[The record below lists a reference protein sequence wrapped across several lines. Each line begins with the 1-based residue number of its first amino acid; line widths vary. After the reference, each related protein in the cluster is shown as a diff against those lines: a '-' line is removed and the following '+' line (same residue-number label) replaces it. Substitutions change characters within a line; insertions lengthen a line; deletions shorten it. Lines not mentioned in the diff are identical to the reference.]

1 MDSPSPSARP
11 STSATLFDLKAQ
23 ASELQLQAKARGE
36 VLKRGAALEAVA
48 RRHGFRDWNA
58 AAAAVAVAPMLNTT
72 LPERYPFE
80 AVDDPLPRRPF
91 RIRNP
96 GDEVYDQIQELYRW
110 AQQLEFIATKVGE
123 DDRRAALDLVGGQ
136 RPYVFVL
143 DPNRWTDGLF
153 HLCDRGYDP
162 LDGIALSLEEL
173 RSVGVAVW
181 EERYGS
187 HGGSDMY
194 SVLSD
199 DVVVSSNDVQLRQAA
214 RLLIAVALAVDA
226 KVYGPAPAS
235 PRRT

>member
-1 MDSPSPSARP
+1 MDSS
-11 STSATLFDLKAQ
+11 STSARTSTTATLFELKAQ
-23 ASELQLQAKARGE
+23 AAELQQQAKARGE

-58 AAAAVAVAPMLNTT
+58 AAAAAALAPLLMHA
-72 LPERYPFE
+72 LPERHAFE
-80 AVDDPLPRRPF
+80 AVDDPLPQHPF
-91 RIRNP
+91 RIRHP
-96 GDEVYDQIQELYRW
+96 GDEVYDQIQELFRW
-110 AQQLEFIATKVGE
+110 AQQLEFIATRVGE
-123 DDRRAALDLVGGQ
+123 DDRREALNLVGGE

-143 DPNRWTDGLF
+143 DRNRWSDGLF

-162 LDGIALSLEEL
+162 LEGIALSMEEL
-173 RSVGVAVW
+173 QAVGVAAW

-194 SVLSD
+194 SVISD
-199 DVVVSSNDVQLRQAA
+199 DVVMSNDDVQLRQAA

-235 PRRT
+235 SRQG